1 VLLVVTGCVTDTAA
15 GASADGVGVG
25 VGVGEAIYDAA
36 SWGGGAAMGVASVL
50 AVAWHLRRRL
60 RGASPAAH

>member
-1 VLLVVTGCVTDTAA
+1 VLLVVTGCVTGTAV
-15 GASADGVGVG
+15 GASADGVG